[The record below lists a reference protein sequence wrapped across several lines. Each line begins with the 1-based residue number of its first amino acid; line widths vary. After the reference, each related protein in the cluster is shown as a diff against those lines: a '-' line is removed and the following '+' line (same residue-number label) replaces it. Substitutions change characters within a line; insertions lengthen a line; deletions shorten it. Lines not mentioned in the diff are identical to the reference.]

1 MIIPDQFQVYI
12 IFIEIFLH
20 SKIIPMYENAL
31 SFIQSLNQSQ
41 QTMIDEYLHNMT
53 AYIASTGAD
62 MLRDLLLKLPTL
74 LSMIPYSL
82 TIVIL
87 IIIATFLITNDWYRL
102 KEILRSLLPKRST
115 HTLQNIVGY
124 LEKRSE
130 ERRVGREGS
139 TRGERYV
146 VR

>member
-53 AYIASTGAD
+53 TYIASTGAD
-62 MLRDLLLKLPTL
+62 MLRDLLLQVPTL

-82 TIVIL
+82 TTVIL
-87 IIIATFLITNDWYRL
+87 IIIVTFLITYDWYPL
-102 KEILRSLLPKRST
+102 NAILRSLIPKRSSSK
-115 HTLQNIVGY
+115 LQITV
-124 LEKRSE
+124 
-130 ERRVGREGS
+130 
-139 TRGERYV
+139 
-146 VR
+146 

>member
-82 TIVIL
+82 TFVFLIL
-87 IIIATFLITNDWYRL
+87 FATFLFPINCIQLKKILDTYLLNRITQ
-102 KEILRSLLPKRST
+102 
-115 HTLQNIVGY
+115 TLQQSV
-124 LEKRSE
+124 
-130 ERRVGREGS
+130 
-139 TRGERYV
+139 
-146 VR
+146 

>member
-1 MIIPDQFQVYI
+1 MDNLSKKLPTHFQLIMIFNES
-12 IFIEIFLH
+12 FIH
-20 SKIIPMYENAL
+20 SKKIPMYKNAL

-87 IIIATFLITNDWYRL
+87 IIIATFYF
-102 KEILRSLLPKRST
+102 
-115 HTLQNIVGY
+115 
-124 LEKRSE
+124 
-130 ERRVGREGS
+130 
-139 TRGERYV
+139 
-146 VR
+146 